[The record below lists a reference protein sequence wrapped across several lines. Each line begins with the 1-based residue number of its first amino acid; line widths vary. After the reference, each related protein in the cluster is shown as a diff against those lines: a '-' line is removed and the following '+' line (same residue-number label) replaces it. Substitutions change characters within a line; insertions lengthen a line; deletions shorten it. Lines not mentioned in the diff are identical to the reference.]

1 MKKITRAIAASAI
14 LVALMSSCASTK
26 NVEKA
31 PKAKIEK
38 SAKAD
43 KKQKAEK
50 PAKEEKAKSEKA
62 AKPAKVKKVKFDQA
76 AYNAAFEAGD
86 YATCLGM
93 ISSKNNQNDMIKDHL
108 DADMLMYL
116 LQDYTGSGKGFL
128 ETYGEMQQVSSSMTA
143 GDVMKAALI
152 SETSVKYT
160 GAEYERYLAWSMRL
174 ANAMNL
180 GQADVAKGIMKDYT
194 GTFMAEIQALR
205 QKNKELAEQSEKNLE
220 SDEYKNAQ
228 KALSAVG
235 GNFNFGSKPTSKNE
249 TYENSPF
256 FNYLGTLAFAMNND
270 FDHAADFASLN
281 KVANVN
287 EVVKVPAG
295 KGRLEVIALSGTIG
309 KRSDSA
315 ENKEAEGV
323 IINVAGRTIPLF
335 TKVAYPV
342 FKPQNHL
349 INKVEI
355 SLSDG
360 TVSNA
365 SVIEDFD
372 KAVAIDVD
380 QKAGPAYSRSVFRN
394 IVKNSAAA
402 ASIIAAGEGLKKA
415 EGNPIALKAA
425 DLAFNKAVDVAAV
438 AVVEAEKADTRQGE
452 CFPNKANAAG
462 FSVAPGTYTV
472 TIKYLN
478 GNNVVETKTIE
489 NVVVN
494 EGKVSVAVS
503 SCEK

>member
-31 PKAKIEK
+31 PKAKTEK

-43 KKQKAEK
+43 KKEKAEK

-108 DADMLMYL
+108 DANMLMYL

-194 GTFMAEIQALR
+194 DR
-205 QKNKELAEQSEKNLE
+205 KS
-220 SDEYKNAQ
+220 
-228 KALSAVG
+228 
-235 GNFNFGSKPTSKNE
+235 
-249 TYENSPF
+249 
-256 FNYLGTLAFAMNND
+256 
-270 FDHAADFASLN
+270 
-281 KVANVN
+281 
-287 EVVKVPAG
+287 VV
-295 KGRLEVIALSGTIG
+295 
-309 KRSDSA
+309 
-315 ENKEAEGV
+315 
-323 IINVAGRTIPLF
+323 
-335 TKVAYPV
+335 
-342 FKPQNHL
+342 
-349 INKVEI
+349 
-355 SLSDG
+355 
-360 TVSNA
+360 
-365 SVIEDFD
+365 
-372 KAVAIDVD
+372 
-380 QKAGPAYSRSVFRN
+380 
-394 IVKNSAAA
+394 
-402 ASIIAAGEGLKKA
+402 
-415 EGNPIALKAA
+415 
-425 DLAFNKAVDVAAV
+425 
-438 AVVEAEKADTRQGE
+438 
-452 CFPNKANAAG
+452 
-462 FSVAPGTYTV
+462 
-472 TIKYLN
+472 
-478 GNNVVETKTIE
+478 
-489 NVVVN
+489 
-494 EGKVSVAVS
+494 
-503 SCEK
+503 